1 MTKTK
6 KLAMVV
12 IGTTALAL
20 SWAAVGDAVTRS
32 STTRVGTQEPGSASV
47 KCPKGETAVAANVVG
62 QASSPPGPHLTVNT
76 LARRGTRRV
85 ETKGYNYGDPGRLTA
100 IARCKKRPKSTLVSA
115 TAPVPAATIGGNGQG
130 TATAR
135 CPRGEG
141 IVFGGFRAKRDPNA
155 PDYVFIYV
163 TSAMRTHG
171 RSWTVH
177 ALNSTPDGSGTV
189 EALAYCG
196 DVGAIHARTDTIG
209 LGQFEVGSAE
219 ATCPRGTK
227 VRYGGFQRRPG
238 TPGRLELN
246 ALKRSGERHL
256 RVTGTEGFYLSPGDE
271 MGLTA
276 IAYCR

>member
-1 MTKTK
+1 MAKTR
-6 KLAMVV
+6 KLLPIT
-12 IGTTALAL
+12 IGAVLAL
-20 SWAAVGDAVTRS
+20 SWAAVGQAVTKS
-32 STTRVGTQEPGSASV
+32 STTTVGTQMPGSASV

-76 LARRGTRRV
+76 LARIGTRKV
-85 ETKGYNYGDPGRLTA
+85 ETKGYNYGESGKLTA
-100 IARCKKRPKSTLVSA
+100 IARCKTRPRSTLERA
-115 TAPVPAATIGGNGQG
+115 TAPVPAATISGNGQG

-135 CPRGEG
+135 CPRGQG
-141 IVFGGFRAKRDPNA
+141 IVFGGFRAERDPGV

-163 TSAMRTHG
+163 TTAMRTHG
-171 RSWTVH
+171 RTWTVH
-177 ALNSTPDGSGTV
+177 ALNSSTDGSGTV

-196 DVGAIHARTDTIG
+196 DVRPTEARTDTIG
-209 LGQFEVGSAE
+209 LGQFETGSAE

-227 VRYGGFQRRPG
+227 ARYGGFQRRPG

-246 ALKRSGERHL
+246 ALKRSGERRL
-256 RVTGTEGFYLSPGDE
+256 RVTGTEGFYLTPGDE